1 MWVVLAGRTSK
12 PCSSWVRRN
21 VSHHLREE
29 TSRLQ
34 LHLNIRHPDNH
45 ILELVVFPSI
55 DRSFDHSE
63 GGIVLEYASADG
75 HPPSVTPTHKLIIFD
90 EQQDEFWPEM
100 SLLCRPDDLGDVD
113 TSDEELQVL
122 HH

>member
-1 MWVVLAGRTSK
+1 ML
-12 PCSSWVRRN
+12 PC
-21 VSHHLREE
+21 
-29 TSRLQ
+29 
-34 LHLNIRHPDNH
+34 
-45 ILELVVFPSI
+45 I

-63 GGIVLEYASADG
+63 GGIVLKCASTDG
-75 HPPSVTPTHKLIIFD
+75 HPPSVTPTHKLIILD

-100 SLLCRPDDLGDVD
+100 GLLCSPDDLGDVD